1 MTIVLGEVFKD
12 SECMPIEG
20 YIDNWFKFYTEDYM
34 KSYRDKEQPQNPQD
48 QQQLSWDV
56 SYVKLLKENDEM
68 EKAADFMAVKILHD
82 NIEEIEGLN
91 SKPIT
96 VPGYYELD
104 RQKNNQM
111 RLRLGKLVV
120 AKSFN
125 HEGEGQI
132 PIVDWDNPKKYARY
146 YDSGDQR
153 ESLGN
158 IVCYDSQ
165 QDLALTKVSC
175 GYLFC
180 DKGAIS
186 DLIYHF
192 ERAE

>member
-1 MTIVLGEVFKD
+1 MTIVSGEDFRV
-12 SECMPIEG
+12 SECTPEEG
-20 YIDNWFKFYTEDYM
+20 YIYNLFNLYYKDYM
-34 KSYRDKEQPQNPQD
+34 KSYRNKEQPLNPQD
-48 QQQLSWDV
+48 QQQLTWDV

-68 EKAADFMAVKILHD
+68 LKAADFMAARILHD

-96 VPGYYELD
+96 VPAYYELD
-104 RQKNNQM
+104 RQINNQM
-111 RLRLGKLVV
+111 RLHLGELVV
-120 AKSFN
+120 AQSFN
-125 HEGEGQI
+125 REGESQI